1 MAAGESNTGDY
12 GVVLQQI
19 VTRLR
24 DIVETANEANCF
36 LSLDPD
42 DLPNNPGDHCFVVAP
57 VSGKFDEG
65 AFGGAGIAALTTHS
79 GCIVKI
85 HCPSL
90 VDEGGRDATAITD
103 ESLGLIRKASEVIT
117 ALATFTAANPP
128 TAGWVP
134 TVGDYALTSPLRPVG
149 YSLHKNATGAV
160 RAIELS
166 FAFEFDWDTSSF

>member
-1 MAAGESNTGDY
+1 MAVGESKTGDY
-12 GVVLQQI
+12 GTVLLQI
-19 VTRLR
+19 VQRLR

-42 DLPNNPGDHCFVVAP
+42 DLPSNPGDHCFVVAP

-65 AFGGAGIAALTTHS
+65 AFIGAGIAALTTHS

-90 VDEGGRDATAITD
+90 SDQAGRDVVAITD

-117 ALATFTAANPP
+117 ALAAFTADQPP
-128 TAGWVP
+128 VRGWVP
-134 TVGDYALTSPLRPVG
+134 TLSDYALTSPFRPVG
-149 YSLHKNATGAV
+149 YSLHKNDTGAV

-166 FAFEFDWDTSSF
+166 FEFEFDWDTTSF